1 MPLTSTPDATHKRV
15 PVRSIL
21 TGLLMGLLVAMLSSS
36 IVSTSL
42 PRIVADVGGTQSTLT
57 WMVTGSLL
65 AITVTTPVWGKLADL
80 LSRRG
85 LVVAALGIFIIG
97 SAVSGVAVEPITMIA
112 GRIIQGAGA
121 GGLLTLTQVVLA
133 EIISP
138 RDRGKYMGL
147 FGSVMAM
154 GTIGGPVLGGLIT
167 DVFGWRWNF
176 LAMIPIAVISLI
188 VVLLTLKLPA
198 RHGTVIIDYAGALLI
213 SAGVSGILVW
223 ASLGGSEFEWM
234 SGTSALLLGG
244 SALILV
250 LVVLV
255 EARVKEPIIPLK
267 LFRNKGFVLTVIAS
281 LSVGVATYGT
291 AVFMSQYLQLARGAS
306 TTESGLIALPQVIA
320 VTLSS
325 TFVGALISTSGNWKP
340 WMVTGA
346 SSLLI
351 GTTLLGT
358 IGLETPMHFLWV
370 YMALVG
376 AGIGCIMQNL
386 VLMAEA
392 NVDPREVGVA
402 TAGVAFFRSLGGTF
416 GVTILGTV
424 LTWQAKSIL
433 LDNRAALKASGINAN
448 DVDITRISDVGS
460 LAEPLRGVVQAAY
473 AAGAA
478 SAFMFSV
485 PLAICTVLAIVF
497 LPSKKLSEKTR
508 AERLAEIEETAAP
521 AETTGAAP
529 SSRISRQ

>member
-1 MPLTSTPDATHKRV
+1 MPSTTTRDATQEHV
-15 PVRSIL
+15 PVGSIL

-42 PRIVADVGGTQSTLT
+42 PRIVADLGGTQSTLT

-65 AITVTTPVWGKLADL
+65 AITITTPVWGKLADL
-80 LSRRG
+80 LSRRA

-97 SAVSGVAVEPITMIA
+97 SAVAGIAFEPITMIA

-121 GGLLTLTQVVLA
+121 GGLLTLTQIVLA

-147 FGSVMAM
+147 FGAVMAV
-154 GTIGGPVLGGLIT
+154 GTIGGPLLGGLIT

-176 LAMIPIAVISLI
+176 LATIPVAVISLI

-198 RHGTVIIDYAGALLI
+198 RPGGSVAIDYAGALLI
-213 SAGVSGILVW
+213 SAGVSGLLVW
-223 ASLGGSEFEWM
+223 ASLGGSGFEWM
-234 SGTSALLLGG
+234 SGTSALLFGG

-250 LVVLV
+250 LALLV
-255 EARVKEPIIPLK
+255 EARAKEPIIPLT

-281 LSVGVATYGT
+281 LSVGIATYGT
-291 AVFMSQYLQLARGAS
+291 AVFMSQYLQLARGVS

-320 VTLSS
+320 VTVSS
-325 TFVGALISTSGNWKP
+325 TVIGALISKSGNWKP
-340 WMVTGA
+340 WMVGGA

-358 IGLETPMHFLWV
+358 IGTETPMPFLWV

-376 AGIGCIMQNL
+376 IGIGSIMQNL

-416 GVTILGTV
+416 GVTVLGAV
-424 LTWQAKSIL
+424 LTWQAKSIV
-433 LDNRAALKASGINAN
+433 LDNRANLEAAGINATE
-448 DVDITRISDVGS
+448 VDITRISDVGS

-473 AAGAA
+473 AGGAA
-478 SAFMFSV
+478 NAFMFSV
-485 PLAICTVLAIVF
+485 PLAICTVLAIIF

-508 AERLAEIEETAAP
+508 GERVAEIEAKAGAP
-521 AETTGAAP
+521 ETTGPGP
-529 SSRISRQ
+529 SSGSRR